1 MLVNSK
7 SSCNRKWQPW
17 SAKAERESGRGEPE
31 IDIPQELQRRQA
43 RLSKLNE
50 IKFEIEYRAQVRYEQ
65 EKAEYERKLAERAA
79 KEKARGR
86 KLGGRAPSAPEP
98 GPQSKDQLNFTDSSS
113 RIMPVSGGGFE
124 QAYNA
129 QASVDLETM
138 LIVGNHVSQQT
149 NDKQE
154 VEPALVQ
161 LDQLPESLGQVD
173 KAALDSGF

>member
-1 MLVNSK
+1 MALK
-7 SSCNRKWQPW
+7 SAPF
-17 SAKAERESGRGEPE
+17 EPE

-43 RLSKLNE
+43 RLEKISE
-50 IKFEIEYRAQVRYEQ
+50 IKAEIEQRAQARYEL
-65 EKAEYERKLAERAA
+65 EIAEYESKLAERAA

-86 KLGGRAPSAPEP
+86 KLGGRAPIAPEP
-98 GPQSKDQLNFTDSSS
+98 GPQSKDQINFTDSES

-129 QASVDLETM
+129 QASVDMETM

-154 VEPALVQ
+154 VEPALAQ
-161 LDQLPESLGQVD
+161 LDQLPESLGQVE
-173 KAALDSGF
+173 KAALDSGFFSARQLL